1 MVIGRSMVCVA
12 SAVLLMAGA
21 AAAQEAAQTTP
32 ATDAPPVDQG
42 AETAG
47 EISQGGRVSGPPPFT
62 FTITPKGEHTFESS
76 MRRSDAEVSISRA
89 GANLDFG
96 WQVRERLRLTFGVEG
111 EASWYNFSNFNSIL
125 PNALDPID
133 DAYLVRFAPGVRY
146 GIDDRWSVLLG
157 GIIEFAGDRD
167 VSLGDAATYGGF
179 GGVGYRV
186 SDDLFVTAGVIV
198 KSRLEDDVLVVPLL
212 GVRWQI
218 NDRLSL
224 ENETLGLRFSAKASD
239 QLTASIFA
247 RYEIRDYRLSDQSS
261 IPDGVLEDSR
271 IPVGATLKW
280 SPSRN
285 LAIAF
290 SAGAIVWQ
298 RYEFKDSNGD
308 DVANDRTRP
317 AAFVGLSA
325 EISF

>member
-1 MVIGRSMVCVA
+1 MQIGRSLVCVA
-12 SAVLLMAGA
+12 SAVLMMAGGA
-21 AAAQEAAQTTP
+21 IAQEGGQTTP
-32 ATDAPPVDQG
+32 ATGSLPEVQR
-42 AETAG
+42 AEDVG
-47 EISQGGRVSGPPPFT
+47 ERSPASLT
-62 FTITPKGEHTFESS
+62 FRITPKGEHTFESS

-89 GANLDFG
+89 GVDLDFA
-96 WQVRERLRLTFGVEG
+96 WQIQEKVRLTLGIEG
-111 EASWYNFSNFNSIL
+111 EASWYNFSDFGAIL
-125 PNALDPID
+125 PNAVDPID
-133 DAYLVRFAPGVRY
+133 DAYLVRFAPGARF
-146 GIDDRWSVLLG
+146 GIDERWSVLVG

-186 SDDLFVTAGVIV
+186 SDDLLITAGLIV

-218 NDRLSL
+218 NERLSL
-224 ENETLGLRFSAKASD
+224 ENETLGLRFSAKVND
-239 QLTASIFA
+239 ELTASIFA

-271 IPVGATLKW
+271 VPIGATLKW
-280 SPSRN
+280 SPSRSF
-285 LAIAF
+285 AIAF

>member
-1 MVIGRSMVCVA
+1 MLIGRSMVSVA
-12 SAVLLMAGA
+12 SAVLMMAGGA
-21 AAAQEAAQTTP
+21 MAQPGAQTTP
-32 ATDAPPVDQG
+32 ATESSPVAQG
-42 AETAG
+42 EEGAG
-47 EISQGGRVSGPPPFT
+47 ETSAGAQVSGPPPFT

-89 GANLDFG
+89 GVDLDFG
-96 WQVRERLRLTFGVEG
+96 WQVRERLRLTFGIEG
-111 EASWYNFSNFNSIL
+111 EASWYNFSNFGSIL

-146 GIDDRWSVLLG
+146 RIDERWSVLAG

-167 VSLGDAATYGGF
+167 VSMGDAATYGGF

-186 SDDLFVTAGVIV
+186 SDDLLVTAGVIV

-224 ENETLGLRFSAKASD
+224 ENETLGLRFSGKVND

-285 LAIAF
+285 VALAF

-317 AAFVGLSA
+317 AAFIGVSA